1 MSFCQLSRTQIC
13 HTAGFLIYQ
22 SRETFPQ
29 IESKWAENTIVMI
42 WVSLIL
48 QQCKLIRYE
57 YPKNKLL
64 WNEWN
69 THFECEWY
77 YMSNFRIY
85 PQIDLKWVKK
95 YSYCIFWC
103 KMSNS
108 YWTKWVVL
116 SICKFE
122 CGKVDKSSHRGP
134 TFKSI
139 GTNTTLSGDC
149 SKGRKR
155 SRGESSRRNEP
166 PPQRSRRE
174 ETEPQPGPSNEDPL
188 RLDPPGPQDP
198 NPPSRSCC

>member
-1 MSFCQLSRTQIC
+1 MWEKHVWSFWCKLLNMVRYELWLFTHFVMKWMINWYEMSGTNILNVSGTYMSTF
-13 HTAGFLIYQ
+13 H
-22 SRETFPQ
+22 TFPQ

-48 QQCKLIRYE
+48 QQCELIRYE

-85 PQIDLKWVKK
+85 PQIDSKWVKK

-108 YWTKWVVL
+108 YWTKWAV
-116 SICKFE
+116 
-122 CGKVDKSSHRGP
+122 
-134 TFKSI
+134 
-139 GTNTTLSGDC
+139 
-149 SKGRKR
+149 
-155 SRGESSRRNEP
+155 
-166 PPQRSRRE
+166 
-174 ETEPQPGPSNEDPL
+174 
-188 RLDPPGPQDP
+188 
-198 NPPSRSCC
+198 